1 METVKRKAT
10 LFAAPL
16 LFFIAGLTAGRLY
29 FLYTYSDVFASDSFI
44 DIFFAFMRGLRF
56 DLSTACALSAPF
68 IVLLFFPGA
77 DKSAKLLRW
86 TFTALMLWYVGLLFY
101 LFIDVH
107 YYAFSQRHITFE
119 IGNTWRDMD
128 VIVKLGIK
136 EYFADIVGLVVFLAA
151 FAYLF
156 GKTSRS
162 LVRRLSVPAV
172 MRVNSLKTI
181 AADTAALLA
190 VIVISVVF
198 IRGGLQMKPL
208 GVKDAFPGDKVT
220 LGALSLNGVYT
231 TFRTIYKSYKGQN
244 PSAYLDALTLADG
257 KTDFAKILTS
267 PDREKSEP
275 GYPLFRSFLYDKS
288 EKRELNV
295 VIFIMESWSAKHIK
309 SLGGE
314 ISSAPNFDALAK
326 EGLLLTEFFANGQR
340 SMEGM
345 AAILGSIPVWKGM
358 ILGQG
363 GLLMQT
369 RMEPLAS
376 ALRKSG
382 YETLFFHGARPGSMG
397 FDSLVKRLGFSRHI
411 SMEDFEVNEKTYDSV
426 WGIYDESVF
435 LRAHET
441 FDKADDK
448 FFAVIYSLTSHSPYS
463 IPSEKFRK
471 FDKSRPHAD
480 FLNSM
485 IYSDYALGR
494 FFEEAKKSDYFKNTI
509 FIITGDHT
517 EGRSTSANL
526 YESHRVPLLIYA
538 PGIVSAGTIGR
549 ATSQLDISPTIFDL
563 LKIDAEFTSW
573 GKTIFDENEKPLL
586 LSRGDMMVLVDE
598 GRMLLT
604 DLESPYGLYDYRTNP
619 GKNLLQ
625 AGGDAKEVSQKMLRQ
640 LHNYLSFSY
649 KLITENRIRPL
660 IAAGN

>member
-1 METVKRKAT
+1 METVKRKTA
-10 LFAAPL
+10 LFATPL
-16 LFFIAGLTAGRLY
+16 IFFIAGLTAGRFY
-29 FLYTYSDVFASDSFI
+29 FLYTYSDVFASDGFI
-44 DIFFAFMRGLRF
+44 DIFFAFMRGVRF
-56 DLSTACALSAPF
+56 DLSTASTLSAPF
-68 IVLLFFPGA
+68 ILLLFFPGA
-77 DKSAKLLRW
+77 DRSAKLLRW
-86 TFTALMLWYVGLLFY
+86 TLSALMLWYAGLLFY

-136 EYFADIVGLVVFLAA
+136 EYFWDIVGLAVFLTGFA
-151 FAYLF
+151 FLF
-156 GKTSRS
+156 VKSSRR
-162 LVRRLSVPAV
+162 LVRRLSVPLP
-172 MRVNSLKTI
+172 MRENNLKTF
-181 AADTAALLA
+181 AADFAALLA

-208 GVKDAFPGDKVT
+208 GVKDAFPGDKVS

-231 TFRTIYKSYKGQN
+231 TFNTIYKSYKGQD
-244 PSAYLDALTLADG
+244 PAAFLDTLTLADG

-267 PDREKSEP
+267 PDREKSTPE
-275 GYPLFRSFLYDKS
+275 YPLYRSYRYKKS

-295 VIFIMESWSAKHIK
+295 VLFIMESWSAKHIK

-314 ISSAPNFDALAK
+314 ISTAPNFDALAK

-397 FDSLVKRLGFSRHI
+397 FNSLVKRLGFSRHI

-426 WGIYDESVF
+426 WGIYDEDVF

-441 FDKADDK
+441 FEKTDGN

-471 FDKSRPHAD
+471 FDKSQKHAG

-494 FFEEAKKSDYFKNTI
+494 FFEEAKKSGYFKNTI
-509 FIITGDHT
+509 FIVTGDHT

-538 PGIVSAGTIGR
+538 PGIVNAGTIGR
-549 ATSQLDISPTIFDL
+549 ATSQLDISPTVLDL
-563 LKIDAEFTSW
+563 LKIDAPFTSW
-573 GKTIFDENEKPLL
+573 GKSIFDENEKPLI
-586 LSRGDMMVLVDE
+586 LSRGDMIVLVDD

-604 DLESPYGLYDYRTNP
+604 DLESPFGLYDYRTDP
-619 GKNLLQ
+619 GKNLLNKDK
-625 AGGDAKEVSQKMLRQ
+625 AAKAVSQKMLKR

-649 KLITENRIRPL
+649 KLITENRIRPVR
-660 IAAGN
+660 

>member
-1 METVKRKAT
+1 METVKRKAA
-10 LFAAPL
+10 LFATPI
-16 LFFIAGLTAGRLY
+16 LFFVASLTAGRFY
-29 FLYTYSDVFASDSFI
+29 FLYTYSDVFAGDGFL

-56 DLSTACALSAPF
+56 DLSIASTLSAPF
-68 IVLLFFPGA
+68 ILLLFFPGA

-86 TFTALMLWYVGLLFY
+86 IFTALLLWYLGLLLY
-101 LFIDVH
+101 LFIDIH

-136 EYFADIVGLVVFLAA
+136 EFFADIVGLVVFLTVFTIIFRKA
-151 FAYLF
+151 
-156 GKTSRS
+156 SRK
-162 LVRRLSVPAV
+162 LVRRLSVPGR
-172 MRVNSLKTI
+172 MREDSVKMFTVDSAALI
-181 AADTAALLA
+181 AAVAL
-190 VIVISVVF
+190 SVVF

-208 GVKDAFPGDKVT
+208 GVKNAFPGDKVT
-220 LGALSLNGVYT
+220 LGALSLNGLYT
-231 TFRTIYKSYKGQN
+231 TFNTLYKSYKGQD
-244 PSAYLDALTLADG
+244 PAAFLDTLTLADG

-267 PDREKSEP
+267 PGGEKSTP
-275 GYPLFRSFLYDKS
+275 DYPLFRRYRYYKS

-295 VIFIMESWSAKHIK
+295 VLFIMESWSAKHIK
-309 SLGGE
+309 SLGGKL
-314 ISSAPNFDALAK
+314 SAAPNFDKLAK

-369 RMEPLAS
+369 RMEPIPS
-376 ALRKSG
+376 ALRKEG

-397 FDSLVKRLGFSRHI
+397 FGSLVKRLGFNRHI
-411 SMEDFEVNEKTYDSV
+411 SMEDFDVNEKTYDSV
-426 WGIYDESVF
+426 WGIYDENVF
-435 LRAHET
+435 LRANET
-441 FDKADDK
+441 FNKTKDK

-471 FDKSRPHAD
+471 FDNSQPYAD

-509 FIITGDHT
+509 FIVTGDHA
-517 EGRSTSANL
+517 EGRSTSDNL
-526 YESHRVPLLIYA
+526 YEGHRVPLLIYA
-538 PGIVSAGTIGR
+538 PGIVKAGTIGR
-549 ATSQLDISPTIFDL
+549 ASSQLDIAPTILDL
-563 LKIDAEFTSW
+563 LKSNAPFTSW
-573 GKTIFDENEKPLL
+573 GKSIFDESKKPIL
-586 LSRGDMMVLVDE
+586 LSRGDMMVFVDG

-604 DLESPYGLYDYRTNP
+604 DLESSFGLYDYRNDP
-619 GKNLLQ
+619 DKNLLET
-625 AGGDAKEVSQKMLRQ
+625 GGNAKDVSQKMLKR

-649 KLITENRIRPL
+649 RLITENRIRP
-660 IAAGN
+660 